1 MQGYLAPV
9 AQELLALARKRSYL
23 IGAGVTAT
31 GLDTLTGRAPS
42 IATED
47 RPQMHDT
54 FYRELRFVT
63 RTPVSKEPG
72 NE

>member
-9 AQELLALARKRSYL
+9 TQELLALAAEPSYL
-23 IGAGVTAT
+23 GGAGVTAT

-54 FYRELRFVT
+54 FYASSGLVT
-63 RTPVSKEPG
+63 ERA
-72 NE
+72 